1 MSSGQ
6 DPGAA
11 DQRTTAPGAGQS
23 TQLQGK
29 SHLVGELADGGVASS
44 GDATSNVANDG
55 HLAAAMAQ
63 LRLGKAEAATARARM
78 IRNFILGIVACSVK
92 GTQLF
97 GQGPAGVFYTGQVAS
112 AIGLQFRNRAVPI
125 R

>member
-63 LRLGKAEAATARARM
+63 LRLGESGGGHSQGKDDQELH
-78 IRNFILGIVACSVK
+78 LGNCC
-92 GTQLF
+92 LF
-97 GQGPAGVFYTGQVAS
+97 S
-112 AIGLQFRNRAVPI
+112 
-125 R
+125 